1 MANKKIITETDKHE
15 KRKARMRAYYR
26 NHKDKWRKY
35 KRDALTRMSDS
46 EREAQREKRRAYH
59 RARYLQNRDEIIA
72 RTARYQKEHAEWFA
86 AYRAEWFQQ
95 NKAKVAAR
103 QRRHYHSVVKH
114 RDRAAK
120 QESPFVSISEAV
132 TELGAKLRAFR
143 QWVYE
148 GRIPAVKSPG
158 GRYLIHRDEVERIR
172 KTSRHFPRQIQE
184 QLGLNRKGVK

>member
-1 MANKKIITETDKHE
+1 
-15 KRKARMRAYYR
+15 MRAYYR
-26 NHKDKWRKY
+26 KHKNQWRKY
-35 KRDALTRMSDS
+35 NRDALARMSES

-59 RARYLQNRDEIIA
+59 RVHYLQNRDEIIA

-86 AYRAEWFQQ
+86 AYRAEWYQS
-95 NKAKVAAR
+95 NKAKVNAR
-103 QRRHYHSVVKH
+103 RLRHYHSVVKH
-114 RDRAAK
+114 RDRAVK

-172 KTSRHFPRQIQE
+172 RASPHLPREIQK